1 MNIVELKQAY
11 QRMIKAFPG
20 GWDAMAGALGMSR
33 MCLENRIYERKG
45 QSLLVETAIQMQHTS
60 GTTFFA
66 DAVAQ
71 LSGGVFMRLPEH
83 SNIDR
88 EELLTKFNELY
99 SELGE
104 LSTKFKESVAD
115 GEIDNRERAD
125 LTDVSQHIHR
135 TVEELMALTFRIY
148 CREQRGQK

>member
-1 MNIVELKQAY
+1 MELKQSY

-71 LSGGVFMRLPEH
+71 LSGGVFMRMPEGEYA
-83 SNIDR
+83 DR
-88 EELLTKFNELY
+88 EELLIKFNQLYAELGQLSVKFNE
-99 SELGE
+99 
-104 LSTKFKESVAD
+104 SVSD
-115 GEIDNRERAD
+115 GEIDHKERAG
-125 LTDVSQHIHR
+125 LTDVSQDIHR

-148 CREQRGQK
+148 CKEGQ